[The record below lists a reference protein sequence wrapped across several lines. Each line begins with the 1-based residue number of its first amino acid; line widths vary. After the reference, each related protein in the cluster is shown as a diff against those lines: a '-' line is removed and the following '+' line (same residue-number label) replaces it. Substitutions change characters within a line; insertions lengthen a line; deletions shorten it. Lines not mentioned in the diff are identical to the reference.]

1 MSVFDWRAKTIVCAP
16 FWVAWQKCCPST
28 SPWEF
33 PNRAINHV
41 QHTLY
46 QVLKHGDEPS
56 DCESSCLCYYCYIE
70 GLGLHTVYTAR
81 YVIRIKKRLR
91 NRIEIERQKS
101 KSNRIARNMN
111 IYTHKWN
118 EIKLKLMIAITKSLT
133 KDKIDKYILALIIVQ
148 YIEDITWLLFHEWA
162 QRTSEI
168 FFQHEKRNFV
178 SPSGHVMFYLLY
190 KHQWN
195 TKLFH
200 FNSFLVWKEGFIMQ
214 DNMLFSHVK
223 IPSFHAKAHLV
234 LHWCLYNN

>member
-1 MSVFDWRAKTIVCAP
+1 MWSLIHSVLTELYTLFNLYSNIFSFTIAIHAP

-70 GLGLHTVYTAR
+70 GLGLHAVYTAR

-91 NRIEIERQKS
+91 NRIKIERQES

-133 KDKIDKYILALIIVQ
+133 KDKIDKYILAL
-148 YIEDITWLLFHEWA
+148 
-162 QRTSEI
+162 
-168 FFQHEKRNFV
+168 K
-178 SPSGHVMFYLLY
+178 M
-190 KHQWN
+190 
-195 TKLFH
+195 
-200 FNSFLVWKEGFIMQ
+200 
-214 DNMLFSHVK
+214 
-223 IPSFHAKAHLV
+223 
-234 LHWCLYNN
+234 YNI